1 MQQTADALSD
11 LPDPHRQG
19 AFYEGVPIKRLIA
32 WVIDTGITAVFCA
45 LAVVFSGFIGL
56 FFLPALFL
64 VIGLVYRIVTMA
76 NGSAT
81 LGMRFMAI
89 EFRDMRGQRF
99 DLGQAV
105 MHTLGYTVSF
115 AFAPLQIVS
124 IILMLTSSYKQGLTD
139 HVLGTV
145 ALNRRRG

>member
-1 MQQTADALSD
+1 MQQIAETMFD
-11 LPDPHRQG
+11 LPDPDRQA
-19 AFYEGVPIKRLIA
+19 AFYDGVPAKRLFA
-32 WVIDTGITAVFCA
+32 WVIDTGITVVLSAFAVIFT
-45 LAVVFSGFIGL
+45 GFIGL
-56 FFLPALFL
+56 FFLPMLFL
-64 VIGLVYRIVTMA
+64 IIGLGYRIVTLA

-81 LGMRFMAI
+81 WGMRFMAI
-89 EFRDMRGQRF
+89 EFRDLRGQRF

-105 MHTLGYTVSF
+105 LHTLGYTVSL

-124 IILMLTSSYKQGLTD
+124 VVLMLTSRHKQGLTD